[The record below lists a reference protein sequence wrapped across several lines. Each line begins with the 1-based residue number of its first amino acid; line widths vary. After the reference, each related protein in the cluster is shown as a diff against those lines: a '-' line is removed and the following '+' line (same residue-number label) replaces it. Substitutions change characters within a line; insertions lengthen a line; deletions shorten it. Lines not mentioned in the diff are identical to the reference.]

1 MKAEKFEELRKDVA
15 EIAYI
20 LATPIDFDKLISEGL
35 LKQIGTSYYTDK
47 LHSLPENVSKKIK
60 TITPTKKGLKLT
72 FYKETKK
79 MIKLAKNTEYLR
91 DK

>member
-1 MKAEKFEELRKDVA
+1 MKAEETEKLRKEVA

-20 LATPIDFDKLISEGL
+20 LATPIDFDKLISDGL
-35 LKQIGTSYYTDK
+35 LKQVGTSYFTDN
-47 LHSLPENVSKKIK
+47 LHALPENISKKIK